1 MQYIEK
7 CSVSQKTLI
16 FAVKRAAE
24 LWKKTPQNAL
34 KLTIFRWKI
43 KKISGEGAQ
52 PPPQTHPQWG
62 GGHPLPTPHTPLRAR
77 TDNSVNIL
85 SDRKTVRKDD
95 TEDFYGNTS
104 NASGGGGWAFFCF
117 LLSTKTISTNLAGC
131 ILKLLYRAHWA
142 HVLELGQPTAVVN
155 CCMEWRYTY
164 IVCIFERFPGV
175 TALRSAAPTTKDA
188 GPMADPWMILAVI
201 PSRSKAC
208 RKPAA
213 NLLKTGF
220 STFRLSSTRT
230 NQRNCCGSRPV
241 FRQRKSKAGRKGVAN
256 THELVENLAA
266 NLVFDQVCSWLE

>member
-1 MQYIEK
+1 MFCKPKNTDFCCKKGCWTVIKYSPECTETHYFQMK
-7 CSVSQKTLI
+7 DQKNFWGGGTAPSPDPSL
-16 FAVKRAAE
+16 
-24 LWKKTPQNAL
+24 
-34 KLTIFRWKI
+34 
-43 KKISGEGAQ
+43 SGEGDT
-52 PPPQTHPQWG
+52 PSPH
-62 GGHPLPTPHTPLRAR
+62 PTPLCALELITAWTCSATERLFVKMTPKIFMVTRAMP
-77 TDNSVNIL
+77 V
-85 SDRKTVRKDD
+85 
-95 TEDFYGNTS
+95 
-104 NASGGGGWAFFCF
+104 SGGGGWVFFCF

-131 ILKLLYRAHWA
+131 ILRLLSRAHWA
-142 HVLELGQPTAVVN
+142 NVLELGQPTAVVN